1 MLICTIN
8 PYILTPDSP
17 RLITCQVSF
26 KNATH
31 FNYLKELY
39 QLYSGVN
46 VVHLCKLTFGFFF
59 FLLFI
64 HGCSVKQNLCLQ
76 TYYIDIYTVVHLW
89 YSFISHCYVFIFCA
103 TFPKFILKLSLPL
116 EIKCVTFEDH
126 SLFSMVPAEVDGLSF
141 VQ

>member
-46 VVHLCKLTFGFFF
+46 VVHLCKLTFGVFFF
-59 FLLFI
+59 PFVYPWMFSEAEFVLTDILYRHIHSSTSLILIHFPLLRVHI
-64 HGCSVKQNLCLQ
+64 LCHLSQ
-76 TYYIDIYTVVHLW
+76 IY
-89 YSFISHCYVFIFCA
+89 
-103 TFPKFILKLSLPL
+103 P
-116 EIKCVTFEDH
+116 
-126 SLFSMVPAEVDGLSF
+126 
-141 VQ
+141 